1 MEKMSDRE
9 VKLLHDLQ
17 AKQKRVQRADTEFF
31 KNVEE
36 RKDEVLQ
43 HLNCNDRLQEVAT
56 LYGISADDLYK
67 ILTDPEQ
74 IENFK
79 RHYLNEE
86 PDVNDAVVIAE
97 TESDDDPIQTY

>member
-1 MEKMSDRE
+1 MSDRE

-17 AKQKRVQRADTEFF
+17 AKQKRVQRADAEFF

-43 HLNCNDRLQEVAT
+43 HLNCEDRLQEVAT

-67 ILTDPEQ
+67 ILTEPEQ
-74 IENFK
+74 IETFK
-79 RHYLNEE
+79 RHYLNTEIN
-86 PDVNDAVVIAE
+86 VNDDTAIAE
-97 TESDDDPIQTY
+97 TENDNDSIQTY

>member
-1 MEKMSDRE
+1 MSDRE

-17 AKQKRVQRADTEFF
+17 AKQKRVQRADAEFF

-36 RKDEVLQ
+36 RKDEVIE

-67 ILTDPEQ
+67 ILTDPAQVES
-74 IENFK
+74 FK
-79 RHYLNEE
+79 SNYLNTKSNE
-86 PDVNDAVVIAE
+86 NDSVIDE
-97 TESDDDPIQTY
+97 TESDDEPLQTY